1 MTSLQYPQGLQRLDS
16 VDAGTFAFSSPT
28 TSEARHLTTPG
39 EEGAS
44 SYNSHRPL
52 RPTRDDEEDT
62 DGVFA
67 FSNPSLP
74 EEQQYHASR
83 SHDSSLAD
91 HANPYAPPESS
102 TANPWTNAGQQA
114 PIPYSVPEEGTFAF
128 ATPEEAYIPSDRLT
142 VGQPV
147 PLPGNSDS
155 TFGNNADTLSKRNTA
170 VDVELG
176 QPIGSPTTTAYQ
188 HSTVREPLLEPNLNR
203 SAFRDW
209 RYDTPPE
216 ESGLRRRHVYPPP
229 PADVVSVKPTDPQA
243 SGDKLDQLDQN
254 NDSRP
259 VLLKRPKTAY
269 TEATERTE
277 QTVPHGVTTWGD
289 GIGGELNTSISP
301 RSSFDED
308 SPYPEVR
315 AAVSNLDDPEMPAL
329 TFRVFFIGILMT
341 MIRAALNTFFR
352 LRPPAP
358 YIAPTLVCFFAYPFG
373 QLLAWILPIGEWKL
387 PKWLGGFTFD
397 LNPCSFNIKEHSLI
411 VAMSDIGGNVCG
423 VVISIATLKRNY
435 HISHNAMFT
444 ILLCIVTQATGSA
457 FAYLLQRSA
466 VQSASL
472 LWPELLGTTTLLNT
486 LHADSSDGRGISRKR
501 FFGLSALG
509 MFLYTPIPAR
519 LFSAM
524 AFPDFPTW
532 IAPHN
537 ITVNQVFGVATGMG
551 LFPVTLD
558 YTQVMKMA
566 TPFYIPWLTA
576 LNIFLGWS
584 LFYCM
589 IGPALYY
596 TNKWFTGYMPMS
608 SSRIADRFGMPY
620 NVTRVLQ
627 GDRLNEEAYH
637 AYSPIYFA
645 ASYHATHLMA
655 FGVATSVL
663 THFAVHHGAHFWRC
677 LRKKGDEEPPDV
689 HAKMMRAYKGI
700 PGWWFGVLL
709 LVCFVCGIIGVEVY
723 DTELPVWGVV
733 LGLILGALF
742 AIPSTFM
749 AGVTT
754 FTPPTNVIYELV
766 AGFLWPGRPIPLLLF
781 KSLGLQTVHATVG
794 FTRGLKL
801 GHYMKVPPQDLFIV
815 QVIGLI
821 VCVLVNAGMLAWVP
835 PCDQCTFTTAD
846 YSASVIWGVIGPR
859 RLFAA
864 GAPYSS
870 QLWVLLAGALLP
882 LVLYYA
888 RRRAAVLTHL
898 PGVSA
903 PCLASVLNA
912 LGAINVPLML
922 SSAYFWPT
930 VSFMHVATFTAIVF
944 GANYYTRRRHTRWWI
959 KYNYVLG
966 AGLGVGCVLAQILCY
981 LVFDVKEISV
991 NWWGNNVWQNTA
1003 DYNGTAVSRR
1013 APKGGFGPS
1022 VFP

>member
-1 MTSLQYPQGLQRLDS
+1 M
-16 VDAGTFAFSSPT
+16 SSC
-28 TSEARHLTTPG
+28 
-39 EEGAS
+39 
-44 SYNSHRPL
+44 NSHRPL
-52 RPTRDDEEDT
+52 RPTRDDND
-62 DGVFA
+62 DDDDNVFA
-67 FSNPSLP
+67 FSHPSP
-74 EEQQYHASR
+74 PKEQQYPVGPSHESLPGAYASTYVR
-83 SHDSSLAD
+83 PESAGDSST
-91 HANPYAPPESS
+91 S
-102 TANPWTNAGQQA
+102 NPWANAAGQQQA
-114 PIPYSVPEEGTFAF
+114 RIPYAVPEEGTFAF
-128 ATPEEAYIPSDRLT
+128 VSPEEAYIPSDRLT

-155 TFGNNADTLSKRNTA
+155 TFGTGPDTLSKRSTNI
-170 VDVELG
+170 DIELG
-176 QPIGSPTTTAYQ
+176 KPLASPTTTAYQ
-188 HSTVREPLLEPNLNR
+188 HSTVRVPLLEPNLNR

-209 RYDTPPE
+209 RYDAPQE

-229 PADVVSVKPTDPQA
+229 PADSSSAKPIELLEA
-243 SGDKLDQLDQN
+243 SGDKLDQLDPN

-259 VLLKRPKTAY
+259 VLMSRPKTAF
-269 TEATERTE
+269 TEYTERTE

-289 GIGGELNTSISP
+289 GIGGELNTNASP

-329 TFRVFFIGILMT
+329 TFRVLFIGILMT
-341 MIRAALNTFFR
+341 VIRAALNTFFR

-373 QLLAWILPIGEWKL
+373 QLLAWMLPIGEWKL
-387 PKWLGGFTFD
+387 PKWLGGFKID
-397 LNPCSFNIKEHSLI
+397 LNPCAFNIKEHSLI
-411 VAMSDIGGNVCG
+411 VAMSDTGGNVCG
-423 VVISIATLKRNY
+423 AVISIATMRRNY
-435 HISHNAMFT
+435 GISHNAMFT
-444 ILLCIVTQATGSA
+444 ILLCTVTQATGSA
-457 FAYLLQRSA
+457 FSYLLQKSA

-486 LHADSSDGRGISRKR
+486 LHADSSDGKGISRKK
-501 FFGLSALG
+501 FFGLAAGG

-519 LFSAM
+519 LFTAL
-524 AFPDFPTW
+524 AFPNWPTW

-537 ITVNQVFGVATGMG
+537 ITVNQVFGVATGLG
-551 LFPVTLD
+551 LFPLTLD

-566 TPFYIPWLTA
+566 TPFYVPWLTA
-576 LNIFLGWS
+576 LNLLLGWA

-589 IGPALYY
+589 VSPALYY
-596 TNKWFTGYMPMS
+596 TNKWFTGHMPLS
-608 SSRIADRFGMPY
+608 TSRIADRFGMPY
-620 NVTRVLQ
+620 NVTRVLH

-645 ASYHATHLMA
+645 ASYHATHIMA

-700 PGWWFGVLL
+700 PGGWYGALL
-709 LVCFVCGIIGVEVY
+709 LVCFVAGIVGVEVY
-723 DTELPVWGVV
+723 DTGLPAWGLV

-754 FTPPTNVIYELV
+754 FTPPTNVIYEIV
-766 AGFLWPGRPIPLLLF
+766 AGFLWPGRPVPLLLF
-781 KSLGLQTVHATVG
+781 KSLGLQTVHATVN

-801 GHYMKVPPQDLFIV
+801 GHYMKVPPRDIFIV
-815 QVIGLI
+815 QVIGLT
-821 VCVLVNAGMLAWVP
+821 VCVLINAGMFAWVP

-846 YSASVIWGVIGPR
+846 YSASVIWGVIGPK
-859 RLFAA
+859 RLFAS
-864 GAPYSS
+864 GAPYAN

-882 LVLYYA
+882 LILYYA
-888 RRRAAVLTHL
+888 RRRAAILTHL
-898 PGVSA
+898 PGVTA

-930 VSFMHVATFTAIVF
+930 ISFMHVATFSALVF
-944 GANYYTRRRHTRWWI
+944 GANYYTRRRHTSWWI

-981 LVFDVKEISV
+981 LIFDVKEIDLS
-991 NWWGNNVWQNTA
+991 WWGNDVWRDTA

-1013 APKGGFGPS
+1013 APREGFGPN
-1022 VFP
+1022 VWP